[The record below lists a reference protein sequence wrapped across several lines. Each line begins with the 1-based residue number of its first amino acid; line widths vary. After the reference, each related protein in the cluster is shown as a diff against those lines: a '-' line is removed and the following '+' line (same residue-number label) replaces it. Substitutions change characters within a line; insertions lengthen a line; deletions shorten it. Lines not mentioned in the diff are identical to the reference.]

1 MLQIG
6 TYHTLKIAR
15 DTKVGLFLVNEN
27 EEVLL
32 PKKYVPADFHIGDD
46 ITVFVYLD
54 HEERGDQFHPL
65 AYERILLNLFQESTN
80 NASLNVTK

>member
-32 PKKYVPADFHIGDD
+32 PKKYVPTDFHGVGIM
-46 ITVFVYLD
+46 IT
-54 HEERGDQFHPL
+54 H
-65 AYERILLNLFQESTN
+65 LFTTFNRKDRCKLTPDS
-80 NASLNVTK
+80 